1 MSTLASLNLSA
12 LNGTNGFRLDG
23 INAVD
28 FSGES
33 VASAGDVNGDG
44 FDDLLIGA
52 GGGDPGGRMDA
63 GEAYVVFGRVA
74 GFAPSFS
81 LSSLDGTNGFRL
93 DGINAYDASGTYV
106 ASAGDVNGDGFGDL
120 LIGSILANVGERGE
134 GGEAYVV
141 FGSDTGFEPSF
152 ALSSLNGSNG
162 FRLGGTDGSQIGCYV
177 ASAGD
182 VNGDGFD
189 DLLIGAPGADPDGRE
204 NAGET
209 YVVFGSDAGF
219 APSFALSSLDGTNGF
234 RLGGISYN
242 DFSGRSVASAGDL
255 NGDGFDDLLIG
266 APNADPDGHADAGE
280 TYVVFGSDAGFAPS
294 FALSSLDGTNGFR
307 LGGISENDL
316 SGRSVAS
323 AGDLNGDGFDDL
335 LIGAPGADPDGRR
348 SAGETYVVF
357 GSDAGFA
364 PSFALSS
371 LDGTNGFRLGG
382 IDRGDSSGSV
392 SSAGDM
398 NDDGFDDLVIGASH
412 ADPDGQGN
420 AGETYVVFGAATGL
434 SVLTIIGTEND
445 NVLRGTPAPD
455 LINALAGNDWIVP
468 GTGYDT
474 VDGGAGIDM
483 VSYSECTTSLRII
496 QGDVGMRA
504 FVGGDTDVLTN
515 VERVTGTSQ
524 NDAFFFTDGQARGLG
539 GQDMFHAA
547 GDGTGTYD
555 GGAGRDTLSY
565 VQADAGVEAS
575 FFRGKGWGGD
585 AAGDRYSG
593 IEDLIGT
600 NHADQLW
607 GDTANNRIEG
617 RHGDDTI
624 TGAGGDDYILAG
636 VGTDKILYSGN
647 RADYRIEHSGIRTEV
662 EHLNDGVDGFDVLG
676 HAEILRFADGD
687 VEIADLP
694 QLVIGTN
701 GADRLALANGEVRGL
716 DGDDFLNASGDG
728 LGLYK
733 GGAGNNMIGYQ
744 ASDEGVW
751 ASLFRDRGWSGDA
764 MGDRYSDIQ
773 NLMGSNHADQL
784 WGDNANN
791 RIEGLHGNDTITGAG
806 GDDYILAGF
815 GIDVIVY
822 SGNRA
827 DYRIEHAGIRTE
839 VEHLNGGND
848 GFDVLGHAE
857 ILRFADGD
865 FIL

>member
-182 VNGDGFD
+182 VNGDAFD

-204 NAGET
+204 N
-209 YVVFGSDAGF
+209 
-219 APSFALSSLDGTNGF
+219 
-234 RLGGISYN
+234 
-242 DFSGRSVASAGDL
+242 
-255 NGDGFDDLLIG
+255 
-266 APNADPDGHADAGE
+266 
-280 TYVVFGSDAGFAPS
+280 
-294 FALSSLDGTNGFR
+294 
-307 LGGISENDL
+307 
-316 SGRSVAS
+316 
-323 AGDLNGDGFDDL
+323 
-335 LIGAPGADPDGRR
+335 
-348 SAGETYVVF
+348 AGETYVVF